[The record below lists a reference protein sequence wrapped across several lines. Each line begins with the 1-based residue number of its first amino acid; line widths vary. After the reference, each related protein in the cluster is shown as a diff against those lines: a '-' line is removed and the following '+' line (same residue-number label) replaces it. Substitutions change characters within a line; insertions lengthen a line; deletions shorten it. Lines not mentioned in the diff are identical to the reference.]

1 MLKDYRQVT
10 KELCRI
16 TSEKNLA
23 QYLRLSSFK
32 GNREGIKMLQK
43 DGIKGFLCAETMER
57 ESYYLDESVK
67 RKLYSAGKYYDRKL
81 GVKFYPTWLRLEK
94 EESIEEKLD
103 YLIMRK
109 FPIVVFTHE
118 WAIMD
123 DEHKIWSN
131 FERVFERVN
140 CMERKIRY
148 F

>member
-1 MLKDYRQVT
+1 MPKQW
-10 KELCRI
+10 KEKAIILM
-16 TSEKNLA
+16 SQLN
-23 QYLRLSSFK
+23 
-32 GNREGIKMLQK
+32 
-43 DGIKGFLCAETMER
+43 
-57 ESYYLDESVK
+57 ESYILLENIMN
-67 RKLYSAGKYYDRKL
+67 RKL

>member
-10 KELCRI
+10 NELCRI

-123 DEHKIWSN
+123 DEHKIRSN
-131 FERVFERVN
+131 FERAFERVN